1 MTPDTSPAATT
12 MSRANL
18 ALGLGLAA
26 LVTWF
31 IAIAI
36 TGENGDDNGWIWVV
50 MAALGL
56 AALVTGL
63 RAGPGRPTGRAL
75 IGAAIG
81 GVLVLLFLGFVI
93 ADAVS

>member
-1 MTPDTSPAATT
+1 MAPDARPPATST
-12 MSRANL
+12 SRANL

-26 LVTWF
+26 LITWF
-31 IAIAI
+31 IAVAV
-36 TGENGDDNGWIWVV
+36 TSENDENDWIWVV
-50 MAALGL
+50 MAVLGL

-81 GVLVLLFLGFVI
+81 GLLVLLFLGFVI
-93 ADAVS
+93 AEAAS

>member
-1 MTPDTSPAATT
+1 MTPDTSPVATT
-12 MSRANL
+12 TSRANL

-31 IAIAI
+31 LAVAI
-36 TGENGDDNGWIWVV
+36 TGENDDYGWIWVV
-50 MAALGL
+50 MAVLGL

-81 GVLVLLFLGFVI
+81 GLLVLLFLGFVI
-93 ADAVS
+93 AEAVS

>member
-12 MSRANL
+12 TSRANL

-50 MAALGL
+50 MRCSDW
-56 AALVTGL
+56 L
-63 RAGPGRPTGRAL
+63 RWLPVSAPVPGVPPAGH
-75 IGAAIG
+75 
-81 GVLVLLFLGFVI
+81 
-93 ADAVS
+93 

>member
-12 MSRANL
+12 TSRANL

-31 IAIAI
+31 IALAI

-50 MAALGL
+50 MAVLGL

-75 IGAAIG
+75 IGAVIG
-81 GVLVLLFLGFVI
+81 GLLFLVFLGFVI

>member
-1 MTPDTSPAATT
+1 MTPDASPAATT
-12 MSRANL
+12 SSRANL

-26 LVTWF
+26 LVSWF
-31 IAIAI
+31 IALAI
-36 TGENGDDNGWIWVV
+36 TENDDNGWIWVV

-81 GVLVLLFLGFVI
+81 GLLVLLFLGFVI
-93 ADAVS
+93 ADVVS

>member
-1 MTPDTSPAATT
+1 MTPDASPAAPTT
-12 MSRANL
+12 SRANL

-31 IAIAI
+31 IAVVI
-36 TGENGDDNGWIWVV
+36 TGDNGDENGWIWLV

-56 AALVTGL
+56 AAVVTGL

-81 GVLVLLFLGFVI
+81 GVLVLIFLGFVI
-93 ADAVS
+93 AEAVS

>member
-12 MSRANL
+12 TSRANL

-50 MAALGL
+50 MAVLGL

-63 RAGPGRPTGRAL
+63 RAGPGRPAGRAL

-81 GVLVLLFLGFVI
+81 GLLFLVFLGFTI
-93 ADAVS
+93 AEAVS

>member
-1 MTPDTSPAATT
+1 MSPDASPAATT
-12 MSRANL
+12 TSRANL

-26 LVTWF
+26 LVTWV

-81 GVLVLLFLGFVI
+81 GLLVLLFLGFVI
-93 ADAVS
+93 AEAVG